1 MADPLSI
8 IASTLSVADVCF
20 RLGSFLKQAI
30 DGSQKI
36 DEDLEALSQEI
47 TALSTINSLIKSSFE
62 ADLTRTAEV
71 ANPGPIASLWQA
83 TNTTL
88 GDCRGVLEKLDGLV
102 TKIFGSGSSKG
113 VAKLDGLRKYLR
125 KLSKEEEFAQ
135 LRQKLNAY
143 QATLQMI
150 LTAVDM

>member
-20 RLGSFLKQAI
+20 RLGTFLKQAI
-30 DGSQKI
+30 EGSQKI
-36 DEDLEALSQEI
+36 DEDLETLSKEI
-47 TALSTINSLIKSSFE
+47 AALSTVNKLIKSSFE
-62 ADLTRTAEV
+62 ADLARTV
-71 ANPGPIASLWQA
+71 ATTDQSTITNLWHA

-88 GDCRGVLEKLDGLV
+88 GDCREILEKLDGLV
-102 TKIFGSGSSKG
+102 SKIFGSGSSRP

-125 KLSKEEEFAQ
+125 KLSKEEEFTQ